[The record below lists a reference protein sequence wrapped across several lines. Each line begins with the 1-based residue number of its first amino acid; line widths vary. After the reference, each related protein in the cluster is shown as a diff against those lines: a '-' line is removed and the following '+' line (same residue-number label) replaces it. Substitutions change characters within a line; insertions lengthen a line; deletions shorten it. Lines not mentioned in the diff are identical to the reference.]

1 MTIHDIINKAVDQ
14 NDLQLL
20 LEHCYR
26 GSLERFIRVNDLDRP
41 LEEILEEFEGEDQLR
56 EFIRDSILEDLRDL
70 EEELEKQRREREF
83 WERYDRQQKIF
94 ESMVQ
99 PLLDAALLYIEGRPG
114 YEVHRTCSS
123 TYIYGDDGT
132 VRFSDH
138 PQPVEYRPDG
148 TPVPVGGVICSGWR
162 EGSRHAAADLSVD
175 PSTVEGLSWVDVRRA
190 LDKIADDG
198 NE

>member
-1 MTIHDIINKAVDQ
+1 MTIKDIITEVVDQ
-14 NDLQLL
+14 SDFQWL

-26 GSLERFIRVNDLDRP
+26 GSLDRFIRVHDLDRP
-41 LEEILEEFEGEDQLR
+41 LEEILEEFEGEDGLR
-56 EFIRDSILEDLRDL
+56 KFIRDTVLEDLRDL
-70 EEELEKQRREREF
+70 EEELEKRRRDQEF
-83 WERYDRQQKIF
+83 WDRYDRQQAIF

-99 PLLDAALLYIEGRPG
+99 PLLEAALLYIEGKPG

-123 TYIYGDDGT
+123 TYIYGDNGT

-148 TPVPVGGVICSGWR
+148 TPVPVGGVIRSGFR
-162 EGSRHAAADLSVD
+162 EGDRHAAATLSVD

-190 LDKIADDG
+190 LDKIANDG